1 MDSAVMVPTGLQEAV
16 EARVVERS
24 EERRRRIELL
34 QEPGGIA
41 MADDPARIATRIDRL
56 SRYHPDVRPVSPA
69 AIAAHEPAAM
79 AAAGAILERIIQTN
93 DLLGVA
99 YLEGGVAAARA
110 VGRITIRD
118 RRGRLAG
125 YGTGSLVSPELLLT
139 NHHVLSEA
147 GTAEPS
153 IVEFD
158 YQDGIDGRPR
168 PLRDLPLDPG
178 RFFLADEGLDIA
190 LVAVKASPAQLA
202 SFGFNPLVQAEG
214 KAIVGDFVTIIQHP
228 RGEKKQIALRE
239 NRIVDVKD
247 LFLHYESDTDPG
259 SSGSPVF
266 NDQWEIVALHHAS
279 VAAPGHAELGGIVN
293 EGIRVSR
300 LLAFLRDQRLP
311 STQQALLD
319 RVFAEQIRL
328 TGTTPREPR
337 PPLDGAAS
345 DGAASDGAARP
356 TPAGT
361 ARPGHDGWTPDGWTP
376 DGPVPAGTPAEG
388 TPAEGTVRPPSDGT
402 ARTLAVT
409 APFDLYIRCEAADPG
424 RQSPTQEAVS
434 IDPDYSTRRGYD
446 PAFLAGGHR
455 VPLPALHP
463 DLVPLAAVNRSPS
476 PAAGPPYV
484 LPYHHFSVVLNKRR
498 RLAFFTAVNID
509 GNASVRLRR
518 EPDRWTFD
526 PRVPEEHQAGEEI
539 YRANPLDRGHLV
551 RRLDPAWGPSR
562 GVAKLGNDDTFHFT
576 NCAPQ
581 HADFNQ
587 NQTTWA
593 GLEDYILEN
602 ADNRDLTVSVFTG
615 PVLADDDDP
624 YRGVQLPR
632 QFWKVVVMVK
642 RTGELSATG
651 YLLSQERLING
662 LEVVPEDFSYG
673 EYKTFQ
679 VPVRR
684 IEGLTRLSFG
694 DLAAADP
701 LDRMEAATTAKEISD
716 PRRIQL

>member
-1 MDSAVMVPTGLQEAV
+1 MPVGFREAV
-16 EARVVERS
+16 EARVAERS
-24 EERRRRIELL
+24 EERQRKIELL
-34 QEPGGIA
+34 QEPGGLA
-41 MADDPARIATRIDRL
+41 LADDPARVATRIDRL

-69 AIAAHEPAAM
+69 AIAAQEPAAM

-110 VGRITIRD
+110 VGRINIRD
-118 RRGRLAG
+118 QRGRLVG

-139 NHHVLSEA
+139 NHHVLTDA

-158 YQDGIDGRPR
+158 YQDDIAGRPL
-168 PLRDLPLDPG
+168 PLSGLPLDPS
-178 RFFLADEGLDIA
+178 RFFLADEQLDIA

-202 SFGFNPLVQAEG
+202 SFGFNRLVEAEG

-279 VAAPGHAELGGIVN
+279 VPAPGHQELGGIVN

-311 STQQALLD
+311 SAQQALLD
-319 RVFAEQIRL
+319 RMFAERFSL
-328 TGTTPREPR
+328 PGARPVEPR
-337 PPLDGAAS
+337 PVLDGTAGPISATTAWPAADGSTS
-345 DGAASDGAARP
+345 DGALPAR
-356 TPAGT
+356 T
-361 ARPGHDGWTPDGWTP
+361 A
-376 DGPVPAGTPAEG
+376 
-388 TPAEGTVRPPSDGT
+388 SDGT
-402 ARTLAVT
+402 AWPASGETAQTLVVT
-409 APFDLYIRCEAADPG
+409 APFDLYIRCGVTDSG
-424 RQSPTQEAVS
+424 RQSPAQEAVS
-434 IDPDYSTRRGYD
+434 IDPDYSNRRGYD
-446 PAFLAGGHR
+446 QGFLSGGHR
-455 VPLPALHP
+455 VPLPALNP

-476 PAAGPPYV
+476 VATDPPYV

-498 RLAFFTAVNID
+498 RLAFYTAVNID
-509 GNASVRLRR
+509 GNVSVRLRR
-518 EPDRWTFD
+518 EPDRWSFD
-526 PRVPEEHQAGEEI
+526 PRVPEDEQAGEEI

-551 RRLDPAWGPSR
+551 RRLDPAWGTSQEA
-562 GVAKLGNDDTFHFT
+562 AKRANDDTFHFT
-576 NCAPQ
+576 NCTPQ
-581 HADFNQ
+581 HEDFNQ
-587 NQTTWA
+587 NKTTWA

-602 ADNRDLTVSVFTG
+602 ADNRDLKVSVFTG
-615 PVLADDDDP
+615 PVLAEDDEP
-624 YRGVQLPR
+624 YRKIQLPR

-642 RTGELSATG
+642 RNGELSATG
-651 YLLSQERLING
+651 YLLSQERLIDG
-662 LEVVPEDFSYG
+662 LEVAPEEFSYG

-684 IEGLTRLSFG
+684 IEGLTGLSFG

-701 LDRMEAATTAKEISD
+701 FDRREAAVTAKEISD
-716 PRRIQL
+716 LRQLEL